1 MGATVGRS
9 LRILAAVMLIAPAP
23 AGSAD
28 LLGDAYG
35 PPRYAVPASPP
46 RYFPRSDGNERIVR
60 RAPPP
65 PVALGCVPRRVPVPT
80 NAPDDPSYVGSAYG
94 LSRPSYYGLTP
105 PPGIDDPFGRA
116 LLPYC
121 P

>member
-1 MGATVGRS
+1 MNAAVGRR
-9 LRILAAVMLIAPAP
+9 LCMAAMAALIVSAP
-23 AGSAD
+23 AGAAD
-28 LLGDAYG
+28 LLGDGFGA
-35 PPRYAVPASPP
+35 PRYAVPASPP
-46 RYFPRSDGNERIVR
+46 RYFPRSDDSERIVR

-65 PVALGCVPRRVPVPT
+65 PAPIGCVPRRVPIPT

>member
-1 MGATVGRS
+1 MRAGTARR
-9 LRILAAVMLIAPAP
+9 LCALHLAALGLVPGARAADLFLPPGPAPAP
-23 AGSAD
+23 I
-28 LLGDAYG
+28 YG
-35 PPRYAVPASPP
+35 GAP
-46 RYFPRSDGNERIVR
+46 RYFPRSDGNERVVR
-60 RAPPP
+60 RPPP
-65 PVALGCVPRRVPVPT
+65 APVALGCAPRRVPVPT

-105 PPGIDDPFGRA
+105 PPGIDDPFGRS